1 MSQPIKI
8 LLVAAIVCVAACGG
22 YERPA
27 GPSLCDRIAVLQ
39 VRKNATDEQK
49 EALKAA
55 IGKLD
60 FEPRYAQEPDGTVV
74 FHILGKRDK
83 EGKLVPVKPE
93 VVASFN
99 RLPGVERALPAGA
112 PADCRLTCDKAPS
125 PEIDRLREELDP
137 ENKDVR
143 LDPKERQ
150 EKVRKLAELE
160 AEARDTVSRCPTGF
174 LCSNNQC
181 VQDYNPR
188 QVCNEQGDVAS
199 SDGQCHTQG
208 TAAKV
213 VYWILDFPATKWVFL
228 ILALV
233 MPLASILTWMER
245 RQSAM
250 MQDRLGPN
258 RANIGPIKLKGIL
271 HFVAD
276 AVKMIFKE
284 DFIPANVH
292 RGLFALA
299 PILAIAPV
307 FIAFCIIPFGPTVY
321 PHSFWQPLDTGAL
334 AADPDAWAF
343 SDAIRMQMFQI
354 DFGLIFYFAI
364 LTLANYGGTIAGWA
378 SYNKWAL
385 LGGLRSSSQMMSYEV
400 AMGLSL
406 MGAFLVAGTLEPGE
420 MVLAGATSSMS
431 GSNPLNW
438 LWLWQPVGLVL
449 FCTAAIAE
457 TKRAPFDIP
466 EGEPEIIG
474 YFVEY
479 SGLRWG
485 LFFLAEFVEIVFIS
499 AVMVSVFFGGWQVPF
514 LDADGFRIG
523 GYVDEMTRVSTGG
536 YVFPLPHGLV
546 IGLQFAAFG
555 AKVVLLCWF
564 QLMIRWTL
572 PRFRADQL
580 MNLGWKLLLPL
591 TLANIMVTALIKLLF
606 MGT

>member
-1 MSQPIKI
+1 M
-8 LLVAAIVCVAACGG
+8 
-22 YERPA
+22 
-27 GPSLCDRIAVLQ
+27 
-39 VRKNATDEQK
+39 
-49 EALKAA
+49 
-55 IGKLD
+55 
-60 FEPRYAQEPDGTVV
+60 
-74 FHILGKRDK
+74 
-83 EGKLVPVKPE
+83 
-93 VVASFN
+93 
-99 RLPGVERALPAGA
+99 
-112 PADCRLTCDKAPS
+112 
-125 PEIDRLREELDP
+125 
-137 ENKDVR
+137 
-143 LDPKERQ
+143 
-150 EKVRKLAELE
+150 
-160 AEARDTVSRCPTGF
+160 DTV
-174 LCSNNQC
+174 
-181 VQDYNPR
+181 Y
-188 QVCNEQGDVAS
+188 
-199 SDGQCHTQG
+199 
-208 TAAKV
+208 K
-213 VYWILDFPATKWVFL
+213 ILDFPGVKWVFL

-307 FIAFCIIPFGPTVY
+307 FIAFSIIPFGPTIY
-321 PHSFWQPLDTGAL
+321 PHALGSTLDPTLL
-334 AADPDAWAF
+334 ATYPSLAGSDPAAFKDASAMF
-343 SDAIRMQMFQI
+343 DHSIRMQIFSI
-354 DFGLIFYFAI
+354 DFGLIFYFAV

-400 AMGLSL
+400 AMGIAL
-406 MGAFLVAGTLEPGE
+406 MGAFLVTGTLEPG
-420 MVLAGATSSMS
+420 AIASFGASTTMS

-449 FCTAAIAE
+449 FFTAAIAE

-485 LFFLAEFVEIVFIS
+485 LFFLAEFIEIVFIA
-499 AVMVSVFFGGWQVPF
+499 AVIATVFFGGWQVPF
-514 LDADGFRIG
+514 LDHDGFRIG
-523 GYVDEMTRVSTGG
+523 GYVDEVTKVSTGG
-536 YVFPLPHGLV
+536 TVWRLPHAIVVL
-546 IGLQFAAFG
+546 LQFTAFG
-555 AKVVLLCWF
+555 VKTLLLCWF
-564 QLMIRWTL
+564 QLLIRWTL

-580 MNLGWKLLLPL
+580 MSLGWKILLPL
-591 TLANIMVTALIKLLF
+591 SLANVMVTALIKLLF
-606 MGT
+606 MGGPEVPTP

>member
-1 MSQPIKI
+1 MRII
-8 LLVAAIVCVAACGG
+8 L
-22 YERPA
+22 RPA
-27 GPSLCDRIAVLQ
+27 RLAVLALLLLAVSCGREKDVPDLCATNPQLPGCQ
-39 VRKNATDEQK
+39 VQCVVNSPV
-49 EALKAA
+49 LKCPAGSHCDA
-55 IGKLD
+55 
-60 FEPRYAQEPDGTVV
+60 DGTCSVSCV
-74 FHILGKRDK
+74 RGDERCGSGTCTA
-83 EGKLVPVKPE
+83 EG
-93 VVASFN
+93 
-99 RLPGVERALPAGA
+99 RCVE
-112 PADCRLTCDKAPS
+112 
-125 PEIDRLREELDP
+125 
-137 ENKDVR
+137 
-143 LDPKERQ
+143 
-150 EKVRKLAELE
+150 
-160 AEARDTVSRCPTGF
+160 
-174 LCSNNQC
+174 
-181 VQDYNPR
+181 
-188 QVCNEQGDVAS
+188 S
-199 SDGQCHTQG
+199 SLLFD
-208 TAAKV
+208 
-213 VYWILDFPATKWVFL
+213 ILDFPATKWAIL

-292 RGLFALA
+292 KGLFALA

-307 FIAFCIIPFGPTVY
+307 FIAFAIIPFGPTIY
-321 PHSFWQPLDTGAL
+321 PHALTETIDPYLASAGGDLFRDSIRLQIWQT
-334 AADPDAWAF
+334 
-343 SDAIRMQMFQI
+343 

-406 MGAFLVAGTLEPGE
+406 MGAFLVVGSLEPGLI
-420 MVLAGATSSMS
+420 VAQGATTEMS
-431 GSNPLNW
+431 PANPLNW
-438 LWLWQPVGLVL
+438 LFLWQPVGLLL
-449 FCTAAIAE
+449 FFTAAIAE

-485 LFFLAEFVEIVFIS
+485 LFFLAEFIEIVFIS
-499 AVMVSVFFGGWQVPF
+499 AVITTVFFGGYQVPF
-514 LDADGFRIG
+514 LETDGFHG
-523 GYVDEMTRVSTGG
+523 FGMAL
-536 YVFPLPHGLV
+536 PLPHVVVVL
-546 IGLQFAAFG
+546 LQILAFG
-555 AKVVLLCWF
+555 AKTFLLCWF

-591 TLANIMVTALIKLLF
+591 SLANVMVTALIKLLF
-606 MGT
+606 IKPGGAP